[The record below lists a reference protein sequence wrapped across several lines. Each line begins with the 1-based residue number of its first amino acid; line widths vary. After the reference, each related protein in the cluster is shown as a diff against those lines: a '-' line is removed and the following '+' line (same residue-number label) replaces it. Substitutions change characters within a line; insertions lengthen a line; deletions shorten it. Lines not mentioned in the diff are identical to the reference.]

1 MPKIMIRP
9 TIKPT
14 GGEGGIKRVVEAQLK
29 HLPALGWTFTDDA
42 DEADI
47 IAVHATTWVQA
58 NKDANK
64 PVVTHC
70 HGLYWDEYP
79 WPNWAHEANR
89 EVTECIR
96 KADAVTA
103 PTTWVAQAIRR
114 GTGCPVVVV
123 PNGVDLDLWQPRE
136 GEATKG
142 YILWNKTRPDPICDP
157 RVVGALANMMP
168 NQRFVTTVG
177 VGDEPSNVL
186 VIGVQDHATHAKL
199 VREAGLYLCTARE
212 TFGIGT
218 IEAMAAGVP
227 IVGWN
232 WGGQREILKANAG
245 YLAQPGD
252 YKDLVRGIQHVL
264 ANREAMAQGA
274 KAIAAKYQWSTIMTS
289 YDALYRRVLDH
300 QPTKR
305 VSVIIPSY
313 NLERWLPEAIDSVV
327 QQLGDNDELIIV
339 DDCSTDNSDQVAI
352 KAMEQWN
359 YRNADGTG
367 RQKGHVSALHTPHNL
382 YLAGALNYGIERA
395 NGRYVLNLDAD
406 NLLPPNTLNTL
417 AGCLD
422 NDRSTDIAYGKVKF
436 IREDGSPDLGVSAD
450 GISGWPGAV
459 FNYEQQMQH
468 RNQIP
473 SGAMYRKKVWER
485 VGGYR
490 RRCRTAED
498 ADFWCRTT
506 SFGGRAARVTDAVTM
521 VYRQR
526 DDSMSRVNSDWPW
539 HLWYDWKVPPFS
551 APSTIGAIRVPTY
564 EPVAVSVIIPVG
576 PGHGGLVLDALDSL
590 YAQSLPNWEAIVV
603 DDCGE
608 IPWLPSWVRRFST
621 PHPGSGTAAA
631 RNIGIARA
639 RGHAFVLLDADDYLA
654 KNALERM
661 YTVWAQDGSREH
673 YVYTNFY
680 KQESFDEVKIEP
692 FDSSELIRILK
703 HPVTCMYPIGVRE
716 QVQFDP
722 EFRVGEDWDYV
733 IGVVEA
739 GYCGIHLQEPL
750 MYYRIESGKNRVAL
764 LGDIEG
770 VRDRIRSKWGT
781 EMGRR

>member
-1 MPKIMIRP
+1 MPTIMIRP

-29 HLPALGWTFTDDA
+29 HLPALGWTLTDDPQ
-42 DEADI
+42 DADI
-47 IAVHATTWVQA
+47 VAVHATTWVPCG
-58 NKDANK
+58 NK

-114 GTGCPVVVV
+114 GTGCDAKVV
-123 PNGVDLDLWQPRE
+123 PNGVDLDLWQPRG
-136 GEATKG
+136 GEVNRG
-142 YILWNKTRPDPICDP
+142 YILWNKTRPDPVCDP
-157 RVVGALANMMP
+157 RVVAALANMMP
-168 NQRFVTTVG
+168 HQRFVTTVG
-177 VGDEPSNVL
+177 TSDSEPSNVL
-186 VIGVQDHATHAKL
+186 VVGVQDHASHSKL

-218 IEAMAAGVP
+218 LEAMAAGVP

-232 WGGQREILKANAG
+232 WGGQREILKAGAG

-264 ANREAMAQGA
+264 ANREAMSDGA
-274 KAIAAKYQWSTIMTS
+274 KAIAAKYSWDTIMTA
-289 YDALYRRVLDH
+289 YDALYRHVIDT

-305 VSVIIPSY
+305 VSVVIPSY
-313 NLERWLPEAIDSVV
+313 NLGQWLPEAVNSARE
-327 QQLGDNDELIIV
+327 QLGSNDEIVIV
-339 DDCSTDNSDQVAI
+339 DDCSTDGSYETAVAL
-352 KAMEQWN
+352 AE
-359 YRNADGTG
+359 AD
-367 RQKGHVSALHTPHNL
+367 HVVVLKTPTNL
-382 YLAGALNYGIERA
+382 YLAGALNHGIERA
-395 NGRYVLNLDAD
+395 NGRYMLNLDAD
-406 NLLPPNTLNTL
+406 NLLPPGALETL
-417 AGCLD
+417 AGQLD
-422 NDRSTDIAYGKVKF
+422 SDRSTDIAYGKVKF
-436 IREDGSPDLGVSAD
+436 IRASGEPDTNVSAD

-473 SGAMYRKKVWER
+473 SGAMYRKRIWER

-490 RRCRTAED
+490 RRCRTGED
-498 ADFWCRTT
+498 ADFWCRAT

-539 HLWYDWKVPPFS
+539 HLWYDWRVPPFS
-551 APSTIGAIRVPTY
+551 APSTTGAIRVPTY

-576 PGHGGLVLDALDSL
+576 PGHGELVLDALDSL

-603 DDCGE
+603 DDTGNE
-608 IPWLPSWVRRFST
+608 ISWLPPWVRRFST
-621 PHPGSGTAAA
+621 DRPGSGTAAA
-631 RNIGIARA
+631 RNIGIAKA

-661 YTVWAQDGSREH
+661 YTIWAQEGNREH

-680 KQESFDEVKIEP
+680 KQESFDEVKIQP
-692 FDSSELIRILK
+692 FDSSDLIHVLK
-703 HPVTCMYPIGVRE
+703 HPVTCMYPTRIRE
-716 QVQFDP
+716 QVQFDTN
-722 EFRVGEDWDYV
+722 FRVGEDWDYI
-733 IGVVEA
+733 IGAVEA

-750 MYYRIESGKNRVAL
+750 MYYRITSGKNRTAL

-770 VRDRIRSKWGT
+770 VRDKIRQKWGT